1 MNERMNNSNNKKN
14 DDDDDD
20 DDDENRDSLFSLQRL
35 SSVVLK

>member
-1 MNERMNNSNNKKN
+1 MNNSNNKKN

-20 DDDENRDSLFSLQRL
+20 ENRDSLFSLLRL

>member
-14 DDDDDD
+14 DDDDD